1 MANAIG
7 SETDAMLKNM
17 VGNLSAHLEDY
28 HEFFQNETA
37 DGHEL
42 SRAYI
47 MGLLKTEAGKRNLE
61 RINEG

>member
-28 HEFFQNETA
+28 HDFFQNETS

-42 SRAYI
+42 SRA
-47 MGLLKTEAGKRNLE
+47 
-61 RINEG
+61 

>member
-28 HEFFQNETA
+28 HEFF
-37 DGHEL
+37 
-42 SRAYI
+42 
-47 MGLLKTEAGKRNLE
+47 KTKQLMVMN
-61 RINEG
+61 